1 MNFSE
6 KISEALYGLGFCN
19 DSRRKDR
26 RRRYCWVSISALP
39 NSGFIFKFSFTMGL
53 TEDGSYNEEFK
64 TKPDIEITQKWYSN
78 IFADKS
84 IEYILTDKIQ
94 DAKASDIL
102 KVALICILIVG
113 VIIYKIW
120 FKIL

>member
-1 MNFSE
+1 
-6 KISEALYGLGFCN
+6 
-19 DSRRKDR
+19 
-26 RRRYCWVSISALP
+26 
-39 NSGFIFKFSFTMGL
+39 MGL

>member
-1 MNFSE
+1 M
-6 KISEALYGLGFCN
+6 KLYMVLGFATIVGEKTGGDGIVGSPLFC
-19 DSRRKDR
+19 
-26 RRRYCWVSISALP
+26 ALP

-53 TEDGSYNEEFK
+53 TEDGSCNEEFK

-94 DAKASDIL
+94 DAKVSDIL